1 MKKNLQINFEGP
13 KELLVWKTYQNFG
26 ADTEAVVPF
35 SHEAV
40 FVKDGQIIETLGP
53 GRHTLNE
60 KSGGFWSNIFKRKQ
74 DEFDCAIYYV
84 NKNAELQIPW
94 GTATPIDLFDS
105 ILDIPVKVGACG
117 ELTIRVNNPRKLL
130 VKLVGTE
137 AGATVD
143 TISDFFSSKVT
154 LYIKDALADAMITNK
169 ISFYEISTK
178 LVMLSKAVEAALRP
192 EFDNYGV
199 EITSFVI
206 STVVIPE
213 NIKREMEQVYM
224 AKKKMSVLE
233 TSYKDEKEY
242 SIKEK
247 QASAPKVCGKQCAPA
262 GKFCTGCGTQLP
274 ADALF
279 CSKCGK
285 KQ

>member
-13 KELLVWKTYQNFG
+13 NELLVWKTYQNFG
-26 ADTEAVVPF
+26 ANTEAVVPF

-40 FVKDGQIIETLGP
+40 FVKDGQIIETLEP

-60 KSGGFWSNIFKRKQ
+60 KSGGFWANIFKKKN

-84 NKNAELQIPW
+84 NKLAELTIPW

-105 ILDIPVKVGACG
+105 ILDIPVKVGASG
-117 ELTIRVNNPRKLL
+117 ELTIKVSNPRKLL
-130 VKLVGTE
+130 AKLVGTA

-143 TISDFFSSKVT
+143 TIADFFRAKVT
-154 LYIKDALADAMITNK
+154 LYIKDAIADAMITNK
-169 ISFYEISTK
+169 VSFYEVSTK
-178 LVMLSKAVEAALRP
+178 LVMLSRAVEKVLAP
-192 EFDNYGV
+192 EFDKYGV
-199 EITSFVI
+199 EITSFTI
-206 STVVIPE
+206 ETIIIPE
-213 NIKREMEQVYM
+213 NIKKEMEQVYL

-233 TSYKDEKEY
+233 TTYKDEKEY
-242 SIKEK
+242 NIKEK
-247 QASAPKVCGKQCAPA
+247 QAGAPTYVGKYCI
-262 GKFCTGCGTQLP
+262 GCGNQLP
-274 ADALF
+274 SDAKF